1 MHVVGDGYG
10 ASASRAGPKCIVVMK
25 GVLGFGS
32 GVRWSLRWVPGRRG
46 QRGGDQV
53 TLGRPS
59 KMHRPAPAGRVDE
72 TTGAGELFM
81 RDQDGIMTVMV

>member
-1 MHVVGDGYG
+1 MDCSDEGCSRFRRARHVG
-10 ASASRAGPKCIVVMK
+10 ASG
-25 GVLGFGS
+25 GF
-32 GVRWSLRWVPGRRG
+32 PGRRG

-72 TTGAGELFM
+72 TTGAGELFV